1 MMSKKKLHNSFEELL
16 NDLRIE
22 LAELQARRKEADKL
36 GKSSSYLSLPIS
48 NLLNRIAEIEKFQK
62 GLPEL
67 SQRLRAWRGNRG
79 LREIAAILQEEYK
92 PNYALPD
99 SFFRTP
105 SASTVSRIEQGHID
119 ATRTTSKE
127 FIEWLEKYLISN
139 AHTYEFVPRKEADF
153 KDFPLYTAYQAGEEL
168 GIKGPTFISWA
179 KKAGVKPAGRYP
191 AKNGLGYLYSINQFN
206 AISEFYKQAKAKK

>member
-1 MMSKKKLHNSFEELL
+1 MKKKLHTSFEELL
-16 NDLRIE
+16 QELQTE
-22 LAELQARRKEADKL
+22 LAELQSRRREVDKL
-36 GKSSSYLSLPIS
+36 GKTSSYLSLPIS
-48 NLLNRIAEIEKFQK
+48 NLLNRIAEIERFQK

-79 LREIAAILQEEYK
+79 LREIANILQAEYQ

-119 ATRTTSKE
+119 ATQTTSKE
-127 FIEWLEKYLISN
+127 FIAWLENYLISK
-139 AHTYEFVPRKEADF
+139 ADSYKFEPRKEADF
-153 KDFPLYTAYQAGEEL
+153 KDFPYYTAYRAGEEL
-168 GIKGPTFISWA
+168 GIKAPTFISWA